1 MLSDGKRGL
10 CDLMMVNETK
20 AKVTQTPFTPH
31 LLSLSISACLFCPVN
46 AVIELPA
53 EEARSNPY
61 SSCNNFTN

>member
-1 MLSDGKRGL
+1 
-10 CDLMMVNETK
+10 MMVNETK

-31 LLSLSISACLFCPVN
+31 LPSLSISARLFCPVN

-61 SSCNNFTN
+61 SSCNDFTN